1 MLEMPVKAGSADFL
15 MGLLLHTVT
24 AGKST
29 DLAFC
34 IFTAT
39 LTLNAMYLVAVGVGV
54 DEKYVLIDHN
64 LKQFEAHGV
73 TQMLERYGVSS
84 SCDSPSW

>member
-1 MLEMPVKAGSADFL
+1 

-34 IFTAT
+34 ILTAT
-39 LTLNAMYLVAVGVGV
+39 LTLNAIYLMAVGVGV
-54 DEKYVLIDHN
+54 VVKASQLSTILAN
-64 LKQFEAHGV
+64 SRLMAS
-73 TQMLERYGVSS
+73 R
-84 SCDSPSW
+84 